1 MARVD
6 ALMSKRSNAIGKRKK
21 PPARAAASV
30 KNSYTSPSRIALQH
44 RRNEALNYRRQGYS
58 FAAIAS
64 QMKAPIST
72 VHGWVVEGLN
82 AIPRENAQQV
92 LKMTLEQIEEM
103 LASIYASAAEG
114 DLPAQQAAL
123 NLLRERA
130 KLLGLY
136 PDERKQAVGVNLTYD
151 GDKPQTTIHLEFI
164 QPTPRPDDDDVLPR
178 LSPQRDVT
186 RSRAG
191 TIHRRQIQRRSST
204 PWPIRRRACR
214 EIWAH
219 SRNPCS
225 TATSNCCRTVLQ
237 MIYAIPGIGG
247 F

>member
-1 MARVD
+1 MA
-6 ALMSKRSNAIGKRKK
+6 KRSNAIGKRKK

-72 VHGWVVEGLN
+72 VHGWVVEGLY
-82 AIPRENAQQV
+82 AILRENAQQV

-130 KLLGLY
+130 RLLGLY
-136 PDERKQAVGVNLTYD
+136 PDERKQAVGVNLTS
-151 GDKPQTTIHLEFI
+151 DKPQTTIAVEFVM
-164 QPTPRPDDDDVLPR
+164 PTPRPEDDEPPPPRFLPAPPLRDV
-178 LSPQRDVT
+178 SPQPRRDY
-186 RSRAG
+186 SRPPDSG
-191 TIHRRQIQRRSST
+191 
-204 PWPIRRRACR
+204 PIVDAVV
-214 EIWAH
+214 
-219 SRNPCS
+219 NP
-225 TATSNCCRTVLQ
+225 ATSVPLAGSRK
-237 MIYAIPGIGG
+237 G
-247 F
+247 FRWE

>member
-1 MARVD
+1 MA
-6 ALMSKRSNAIGKRKK
+6 KRSNAIGKRKK

-114 DLPAQQAAL
+114 DLPAQTAAL

-130 KLLGLY
+130 KLMGLY
-136 PDERKQAVGVNLTYD
+136 PDDRKVLGMNIRAD
-151 GDKPQTTIHLEFI
+151 GDKPATTINIEFV
-164 QPTPRPDDDDVLPR
+164 QPTWKPEDDEAARPP
-178 LSPQRDVT
+178 PPRDVT
-186 RSRAG
+186 PQP
-191 TIHRRQIQRRSST
+191 RRDYD
-204 PWPIRRRACR
+204 PAPIIDVTA
-214 EIWAH
+214 
-219 SRNPCS
+219 NPP
-225 TATSNCCRTVLQ
+225 N
-237 MIYAIPGIGG
+237 GG
-247 F
+247 VPLVRPQKGFNWE

>member
-1 MARVD
+1 MA
-6 ALMSKRSNAIGKRKK
+6 KRSNAIGKRKK

-130 KLLGLY
+130 RLLGLY
-136 PDERKQAVGVNLTYD
+136 PDERKAVGRMNLTYD
-151 GDKPQTTIHLEFI
+151 GDKPPTTISVEFV
-164 QPTPRPDDDDVLPR
+164 QPSRRHEDDDEPARPALLPQPAPP
-178 LSPQRDVT
+178 L
-186 RSRAG
+186 
-191 TIHRRQIQRRSST
+191 
-204 PWPIRRRACR
+204 PIRPEPPIIDAV
-214 EIWAH
+214 A
-219 SRNPCS
+219 NPP
-225 TATSNCCRTVLQ
+225 TSVPLVR
-237 MIYAIPGIGG
+237 PRKG
-247 F
+247 FNWE